1 MLTMPFVMMTS
12 GHRISFVHS
21 VCVCVVRKKR
31 GLGTASVHCP
41 LNGDY
46 MLTYYFNQVVTVSF
60 PLISCNNLYYSQCI
74 YIHICHVSHDHNL
87 TC

>member
-1 MLTMPFVMMTS
+1 MSRTCSEGTCIKFCV
-12 GHRISFVHS
+12 R
-21 VCVCVVRKKR
+21 VCVVRKKR

-60 PLISCNNLYYSQCI
+60 PLILCNNLYYSQCI
-74 YIHICHVSHDHNL
+74 HIQICHVSHDHNL